1 MPEQMTKAEVVGLRE
16 SVLSNFS
23 YFTQLFL
30 DPAYFDENFHTG
42 VCDFMQNSKPD
53 KLIVLP
59 RTFLKTTIAAAMYGL
74 WRGTKDPTIRILIT
88 SNTTPNAK
96 KTLRT
101 VRDIVENNEYYQLLF
116 PEVIPNFSKV
126 RWSDECACLKR
137 PVDHPEGTFEAAGIG
152 SNIIRRH
159 FNIIIEDDTV
169 APKKDELTGEEAM
182 PSKDD
187 IEKAVGFHKL
197 TIPLLIDEDDERIV
211 IGTRWAS
218 YDLIN
223 HVITEGIADVYDRP
237 CFNKDGSTLYKRFS
251 KARLEKIRIGM
262 GTYMFSMLYLNR
274 PLAKE
279 FMSFNPDWY
288 RYYEEH
294 ELPED
299 GDTIVTIDPADPP
312 TGKKSQD
319 YSAIVSVKHTKSGL
333 FVRRYRRKRVSDKQL
348 IDEAFEVAEL
358 DGAIKIR
365 IETNK
370 YAHLEAAFREAMAM
384 KGVHY
389 IIEAVKAKRV
399 QKEARIK
406 NRLSP
411 LYENGVVYMKRGMR
425 ELEEEL
431 TTFPYGKHD
440 DLIDALS
447 WQITRYMPREFEKK
461 QPTRPPLP
469 TAKQL
474 SYHTLD
480 TIRKSCRQRHTS
492 PYPFA
497 RQTEGA
503 IL

>member
-1 MPEQMTKAEVVGLRE
+1 MREQMTTSELEDLRGK
-16 SVLSNFS
+16 VLGNFS

-30 DPAYFDENFHTG
+30 DPAYYDDVFHTG
-42 VCDFMQNSKPD
+42 VCEFMQTSGPN

-59 RTFLKTTIAAAMYGL
+59 RTFLKTTIAAAMYSL
-74 WRGTKDPTIRILIT
+74 WKATRDPTIRILIT

-101 VRDIVENNEYYQLLF
+101 VRDIVENNQYYQLLF
-116 PEVIPNFSKV
+116 PDVIPNFSKV

-159 FNIIIEDDTV
+159 FNVIIEDDTV

-223 HVITEGIADVYDRP
+223 HVIGLKEADVYDKP
-237 CFNKDGSTLYKRFS
+237 CFNEDGSPLYKRFS
-251 KARLEKIRIGM
+251 RKRLDAIKVGM
-262 GTYMFSMLYLNR
+262 GTYMFSMLYLNK

-288 RYYEEH
+288 RYYEEE

-299 GDTIVTIDPADPP
+299 GTTIVTIDPADPP

-319 YSAIVSVKHTKSGL
+319 YSAIVSVKHTKKGL
-333 FVRRYRRKRVSDKQL
+333 YIRRYRRQRVSGKQL
-348 IDEAFEVAEL
+348 IDSAFQVADI

-365 IETNK
+365 IETNR

-384 KGVHY
+384 HDKHY
-389 IIEAVKAKRV
+389 IIEAVKAKTIA
-399 QKEARIK
+399 KEARIK
-406 NRLSP
+406 DRLSP
-411 LYENGVVYMKRGMR
+411 LFENGVVYMKRGMR

-447 WQITRYMPREFEKK
+447 WQITRYMPREFQRSE
-461 QPTRPPLP
+461 PGRPPLP
-469 TAKQL
+469 SGRQSFSL
-474 SYHTLD
+474 EE
-480 TIRKSCRQRHTS
+480 IRKSCRNRHKS
-492 PYPFA
+492 PYPFT
-497 RQTEGA
+497 RQVEQVMV
-503 IL
+503 

>member
-1 MPEQMTKAEVVGLRE
+1 MSAQMTSNEIGSLRKK
-16 SVLSNFS
+16 VLGNFS
-23 YFTQLFL
+23 YFAQLFL
-30 DPAYFDENFHTG
+30 DPDYYDDVFHTG
-42 VCDFMQNSKPD
+42 VCDFMQNSGSN

-59 RTFLKTTIAAAMYGL
+59 RTFLKTTIAAAMYSL
-74 WRGTKDPTIRILIT
+74 WRATKDPTIRILIT

-101 VRDIVENNEYYQLLF
+101 IRDIVENNQFYQLLF
-116 PEVIPNFSKV
+116 EEVIPNFSKV

-137 PVDHPEGTFEAAGIG
+137 PIDHPEGTFEAAGIG

-197 TIPLLIDEDDERIV
+197 TIPLLINEGDERIV

-223 HVITEGIADVYDRP
+223 HVIELKEADVYDKA
-237 CFNKDGSTLYKRFS
+237 CYNDDGTPVYKRFS
-251 KARLEKIRIGM
+251 RKRLDSIKIGM

-288 RYYEEH
+288 RYYEEE
-294 ELPED
+294 ELPEE
-299 GDTIVTIDPADPP
+299 GTTIVTVDPADPP

-319 YSAIVSVKHTKSGL
+319 YSAIVSVKHTKKGL
-333 FVRRYRRKRVSDKQL
+333 YIRRYRRERVSGKRL
-348 IDEAFEVAEL
+348 IDDAFKVADA

-365 IETNK
+365 IETNR

-384 KGVHY
+384 QGKHY
-389 IIEAVKAKRV
+389 IIEAVKAKTIA
-399 QKEARIK
+399 KEARIK
-406 NRLSP
+406 DRLSP
-411 LYENGVVYMKRGMR
+411 LFENGVVYMKRGMR

-447 WQITRYMPREFEKK
+447 WQITNYTPREFERAEMK
-461 QPTRPPLP
+461 RPPLP
-469 TAKQL
+469 
-474 SYHTLD
+474 SGRMSFTLND
-480 TIRKSCRQRHTS
+480 IRKSCRNRLKA
-492 PYPFA
+492 PYPFS
-497 RQTEGA
+497 RQMEGS